1 MGRRGSHGIPPVSEN
16 TKNRG
21 FLERNEVSSE
31 TFPSVTHRGGII
43 LGMRKSFILSILGF
57 FLILWLVVV
66 GYLYLNGTED
76 VFGNRA
82 YGLEA
87 VLAWIW
93 AYLFAVVGIAS
104 IFVIAI
110 SVAEKLGKKETNQ
123 TIVKRMKR
131 IGIIII
137 FIFTIWLAI
146 QTGGQAIFH

>member
-1 MGRRGSHGIPPVSEN
+1 
-16 TKNRG
+16 
-21 FLERNEVSSE
+21 
-31 TFPSVTHRGGII
+31 
-43 LGMRKSFILSILGF
+43 MRKSFILSILGF